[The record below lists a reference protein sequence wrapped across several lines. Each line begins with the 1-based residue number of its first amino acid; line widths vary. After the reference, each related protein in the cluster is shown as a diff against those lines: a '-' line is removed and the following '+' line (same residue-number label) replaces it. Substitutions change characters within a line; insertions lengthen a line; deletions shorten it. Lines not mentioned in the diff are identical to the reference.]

1 MILVVTI
8 SNSVSMRPVLLKMAI
23 PNLGHNWHMCTW
35 QRSYPYLWFLEAWVM
50 WPSRLLVQ
58 LGFCFLVATPVHQG
72 TVLSRPQMTSPDEFS
87 IYKLRGGKRER
98 LVNKSLTVLGL
109 KQQQGFTSHVEESK
123 SVKQLN
129 SEPVKMLKTPT
140 SCQWRP
146 FPRPGEWACHYSPGR
161 LRGWYAQS

>member
-1 MILVVTI
+1 
-8 SNSVSMRPVLLKMAI
+8 
-23 PNLGHNWHMCTW
+23 
-35 QRSYPYLWFLEAWVM
+35 M

-58 LGFCFLVATPVHQG
+58 LGFCFLVAALLVHQG

-140 SCQWRP
+140 SCQWSVNLSLHVVMLTLTYDKLALFNLLLHGAVARFP
-146 FPRPGEWACHYSPGR
+146 FCPISLNIKNSGFLVHFLKR
-161 LRGWYAQS
+161 LSKSDELV